1 MLIAQWLKP
10 VAALENTALR
20 ECLGRVLGE
29 SVYSTVNVPAHDNS
43 AMDGW
48 AVRASDLNP
57 EGATQLEIESGAS
70 WAGRPWQETSVSAGH
85 AVRIFTGALI
95 PAGSDT
101 VVAQE
106 QTRLEPLTGQLTI
119 LSGQKPGQHRRLS
132 GDDLAAG
139 EIALAAGTRIGPAEI
154 GLAASLG
161 LDELP
166 VRRRLR
172 VALCSTGDELRPVGA
187 TLGAG
192 EIYDSN
198 RHTLWALLRR
208 LEFDVQDF
216 GIVRDDPDELKAT
229 FQRAALNADVIISS
243 GGVSVGEADFA
254 REVLNKMGDVAFWTL
269 AIRPGR
275 PLAIGQIGPVAYF
288 GLPGNPVAAL
298 VTFLFLVRDAL
309 LRLAGATPKPLITVP
324 VQCVHALRK
333 GIGRTE
339 YHRAIVRPSLMP
351 PSTGGPPGQRPP
363 CQGHLEAVSAG
374 PQGSGRL
381 RTMVEANAILVLQ
394 ADQGDVAAGDFVDA
408 LLFDGLL

>member
-1 MLIAQWLKP
+1 MTIPRWMGGRYEPLISIQVERRTSRSNQALPGP
-10 VAALENTALR
+10 VAHGR
-20 ECLGRVLGE
+20 EPQFARSRG
-29 SVYSTVNVPAHDNS
+29 
-43 AMDGW
+43 
-48 AVRASDLNP
+48 SDLY
-57 EGATQLEIESGAS
+57 GCADT
-70 WAGRPWQETSVSAGH
+70 GRMC
-85 AVRIFTGALI
+85 
-95 PAGSDT
+95 T

-119 LSGQKPGQHRRLS
+119 LSGQKPGQHRRLA

-139 EIALAAGTRIGPAEI
+139 QIALSAGTRIGPAEI

-166 VRRRLR
+166 VCRRLR
-172 VALCSTGDELRPVGA
+172 VALFSTGDELRSVGE

-198 RHTLWALLRR
+198 RHTLWGLLRR
-208 LEFDVQDF
+208 LEFDVEDL
-216 GIVRDDPDELKAT
+216 GIVRDDPDALRET
-229 FQRAALNADVIISS
+229 VQRAALNADVIISS

-254 REVLNKMGDVAFWTL
+254 REVLNKLGDVVFWTL

-275 PLAIGQIGPVAYF
+275 PLAIGQIGSAAYF

-309 LRLAGATPKPLITVP
+309 LRLAGAAPKALVTVP
-324 VQCVHALRK
+324 VRCVHALRK

-339 YHRAIVRPSLMP
+339 YHRAIVNRSLGSP
-351 PSTGGPPGQRPP
+351 PD
-363 CQGHLEAVSAG
+363 QGHLEAVSAG

-394 ADQGDVAAGDFVDA
+394 ANRGDVAAGESVDA
-408 LLFDGLL
+408 LLFEGLI